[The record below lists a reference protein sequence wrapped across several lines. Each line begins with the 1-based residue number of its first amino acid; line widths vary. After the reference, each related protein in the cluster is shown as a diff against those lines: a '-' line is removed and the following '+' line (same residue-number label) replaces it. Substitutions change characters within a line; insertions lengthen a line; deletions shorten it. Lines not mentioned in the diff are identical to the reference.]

1 MNVKTFIDR
10 PITSV
15 MIAVCIVLLGVPSR
29 LTVDG
34 DTVYIIL
41 CCLYESLLIPLSVM
55 LVIPFGLLGSFIL
68 SSLLGTDNNVYMQTG
83 LVMLIGM
90 LAKTAILLTEVSVE
104 RRRKGGMSIVAS
116 ALCAAR
122 VRFRPIVMTATV
134 ITIGMLPLMFSSG
147 AGAKGDLS
155 IGACVLGGML
165 VGTLALLLFV
175 PILFCLFEWL
185 DEKWRR

>member
-104 RRRKGGMSIVAS
+104 RRRKGRPLHRCLCLGRNVGRDVGSVALRAS
-116 ALCAAR
+116 TLLPVRVARQEVAEIAMAVLCK
-122 VRFRPIVMTATV
+122 I
-134 ITIGMLPLMFSSG
+134 
-147 AGAKGDLS
+147 
-155 IGACVLGGML
+155 
-165 VGTLALLLFV
+165 
-175 PILFCLFEWL
+175 
-185 DEKWRR
+185 